1 MNVYETLEN
10 VFKLYEKHGDKGYIG
25 EPITQ
30 LEHAMQ
36 AALLAIEYFK
46 KAACNI
52 HSEVIVA
59 TFLHDVGHL
68 LRYEEEFNGELMG
81 EYGVMDHEKVGALF
95 LHKLGFPI
103 IVCKLVATHIA
114 TKRYLIT
121 KKPEYY
127 GNLSPASKATLE
139 YQGGMF
145 TEKQIVAFEKDSLF
159 KFHLKLRE
167 WDDRAK
173 ETDLNLLNKIRK
185 INLREF
191 FKKYIEELK
200 EKCGTNES

>member
-1 MNVYETLEN
+1 MEDYKNLED

-36 AALLAIEYFK
+36 ATLLAVEYFK

-52 HSEVIVA
+52 HSEVILA
-59 TFLHDVGHL
+59 AFLHDVGHL
-68 LRYEEEFNGELMG
+68 LRYEKDFNGELMG

-95 LHKLGFPI
+95 LHKLGFPMI
-103 IVCKLVATHIA
+103 ICKLVATHIA

-121 KKPEYY
+121 KNPQYY
-127 GNLSPASKATLE
+127 ENLSPASKATFE

-145 TEKQIVAFEKDSLF
+145 TERQMLAFEKDSLF
-159 KFHLKLRE
+159 HFHLKMRELRIYSNM
-167 WDDRAK
+167 K
-173 ETDLNLLNKIRK
+173 IFIIYPLNL
-185 INLREF
+185 
-191 FKKYIEELK
+191 K
-200 EKCGTNES
+200 E